1 MTVNPIAAM
10 PTFAT
15 LPVLPPVPQPAPQL
29 FWEPP
34 APLMTAG
41 ISPRN
46 PLVLSALPGMSLVAQ
61 DGSTTL
67 GTTVPLN
74 IVQVG
79 TPGRPVQPVHNANVV
94 LTQVPLNCNVPGIQ
108 GGSMGHPASL
118 FMTTPAANTFIN
130 TPIASAV
137 QSQDGTWVLGPQLPT
152 TQPVVQL
159 VSVRSPVNSAPPPKG
174 AYGQSG
180 PANVQTNS
188 PEYLSKPDS
197 VYGNFRRWQL
207 LKTLVQRHLSQTP
220 DVAAFS
226 CFLIPVLRSLARRKP
241 TMTVVEGL
249 WRGLQEWQCTSNYD
263 RMIFFEM
270 AEKFSEFESAE
281 EMENAR
287 LEIMRG
293 IQCHFLATTARQDP
307 PRPSA
312 PEVVEEPVCNSMKT
326 VPKADPTHLPELR
339 DKQLRKTEA
348 PVEIPA
354 EAVQEY
360 MDIMDWLERLPQS
373 FTREPMEEEEEES
386 SGPEQED
393 DLYSD
398 TGLLNYIDEL
408 CSQKHFVEQVEAI
421 INPQFVAEIL
431 SSKPEM
437 DILALM
443 KELEYE
449 EEITVK
455 QVDRELLD
463 TLKKKG
469 SQVTPLNQDAS
480 QILADAS
487 VLTVS
492 QGAERDGHGPQRGA
506 SAQKDSSRMAFL
518 DQQCPADTNAKIWEP
533 RPSILPGS
541 QCLPSLVDIRSTD
554 TACGK
559 GAYPQS
565 PGSRCGVNLSEVSA
579 PEELHESLGRTTDDK
594 EELHSL
600 SFLLCSQYNLVPWKL
615 ASHLFPYA
623 DFSGSDSF
631 PEPSSPKIRGFSPD
645 PSLIAKSKKQ
655 ALIGGL
661 TPLAKRS
668 DPGPGHGVFEGPL
681 SALELAQPLQAQKKK
696 HESLGIRKR
705 KRKKRH

>member
-1 MTVNPIAAM
+1 MTVNPVASM

-15 LPVLPPVPQPAPQL
+15 LPVLPSVPQPAPHL
-29 FWEPP
+29 FWEPQ
-34 APLMTAG
+34 APLMTVG

-46 PLVLSALPGMSLVAQ
+46 PLVLSTLPGMSLVAE
-61 DGSTTL
+61 DGSTAL
-67 GTTVPLN
+67 GTAVPLN
-74 IVQVG
+74 IVQIG
-79 TPGRPVQPVHNANVV
+79 TPDRPVQPVHNANIV
-94 LTQVPLNCNVPGIQ
+94 LTQVLHNCNVPGAQ

-118 FMTTPAANTFIN
+118 FMSTPAANTFIN

-137 QSQDGTWVLGPQLPT
+137 QSQDGMWVLGPHPPT

-180 PANVQTNS
+180 PAKIQSNS

-226 CFLIPVLRSLARRKP
+226 CFL
-241 TMTVVEGL
+241 M
-249 WRGLQEWQCTSNYD
+249 
-263 RMIFFEM
+263 
-270 AEKFSEFESAE
+270 FSEFERAE
-281 EMENAR
+281 EMENAKLEMEASR
-287 LEIMRG
+287 LEIMRNV
-293 IQCHFLATTARQDP
+293 QCQFLTTTARQDP

-312 PEVVEEPVCNSMKT
+312 PEVVEEPVYSSMKT
-326 VPKADPTHLPELR
+326 VPRADPAHLPGPR
-339 DKQLRKTEA
+339 DRQLSKTEA
-348 PVEIPA
+348 PVEIPP

-360 MDIMDWLERLPQS
+360 MDIMDWLERLPQPL
-373 FTREPMEEEEEES
+373 TREPMEKEEEES

-398 TGLLNYIDEL
+398 AGLLNYIDEL

-443 KELEYE
+443 KALEYE
-449 EEITVK
+449 EEVTVK
-455 QVDRELLD
+455 QLLE

-469 SQVTPLNQDAS
+469 CKATPLNQDAS
-480 QILADAS
+480 QILANAS

-492 QGAERDGHGPQRGA
+492 QGAEKDGHGPQREA
-506 SAQKDSSRMAFL
+506 SAQKDSSQMAFL
-518 DQQCPADTNAKIWEP
+518 DQQCPEDTNAKIWGP
-533 RPSILPGS
+533 RPSVLPGS
-541 QCLPSLVDIRSTD
+541 QCLPSPLDIRSTVTTCD
-554 TACGK
+554 K
-559 GAYPQS
+559 EAYPQS
-565 PGSRCGVNLSEVSA
+565 PGARSGVNLREVPA
-579 PEELHESLGRTTDDK
+579 TEELHESLGRTTDDK

-623 DFSGSDSF
+623 DFSDSDSI

-645 PSLIAKSKKQ
+645 PSLIAKSKKR

-661 TPLAKRS
+661 TPMAKRS
-668 DPGPGHGVFEGPL
+668 DPGPGHGVFEGAL
-681 SALELAQPLQAQKKK
+681 SALELAQPLQAQKRK
-696 HESLGIRKR
+696 HESLGTRKR
-705 KRKKRH
+705 KRKNRH